1 MALRFIK
8 DQRIEFI
15 QFEHTHRALDRRILL
30 RDFYEFFK
38 NNGYEI
44 GFIRKDGLK
53 PITKFYPQF
62 NDWTL
67 GPNFYAKPAN

>member
-1 MALRFIK
+1 M
-8 DQRIEFI
+8 
-15 QFEHTHRALDRRILL
+15 
-30 RDFYEFFK
+30 FYTNKEKSVVKK
-38 NNGYEI
+38 NTSPTNADVKVAKEKGIDLANSFRNNYEI

-53 PITKFYPQF
+53 PIIKFYPQF